1 MLGREGEFEAAC
13 RLLGEPCFG
22 LLGDMGGMIVEDD
35 VDRRVGRID
44 IIETLKE
51 RDELAAA
58 MAVLDHGVNLARHEI
73 DAGQQGDGAWR
84 LYSWSR
90 VKVA

>member
-51 RDELAAA
+51 RDDSRLRWRSST
-58 MAVLDHGVNLARHEI
+58 MALTLPVTRSMPA
-73 DAGQQGDGAWR
+73 
-84 LYSWSR
+84 SR
-90 VKVA
+90 VRCMAFVFMVAVKVA